1 MIVHKIKIR
10 RTKLAF
16 TTLILLLLL
25 CVFAYSYIFYVSYCK
40 EEFIN
45 QSLKI
50 AEQNQLS
57 VFKVNRII
65 LYSSG
70 SAIDNNSDQSLQN
83 LDICQYTDIAI
94 HIDNTSSVSELTTRN
109 TVKELWIDNIHI
121 ATANPEIGTQ
131 VLNYKNSNALGTF
144 NELPSASGGRI
155 DFQIVNTN
163 EENESANYASP
174 TFYTDCSNPIS
185 LGYINRGIVK
195 NYSIHD
201 DINSIVFNGKVL
213 EQAGVNLADLDVN
226 LLFDIHIKN
235 YDDDTFVY
243 HANIDIDLN
252 TPSKE
257 IFTGY
262 LLQTRNNTS
271 GSEYSFFQEVS

>member
-94 HIDNTSSVSELTTRN
+94 HIDIL
-109 TVKELWIDNIHI
+109 
-121 ATANPEIGTQ
+121 
-131 VLNYKNSNALGTF
+131 
-144 NELPSASGGRI
+144 
-155 DFQIVNTN
+155 
-163 EENESANYASP
+163 
-174 TFYTDCSNPIS
+174 
-185 LGYINRGIVK
+185 
-195 NYSIHD
+195 
-201 DINSIVFNGKVL
+201 
-213 EQAGVNLADLDVN
+213 
-226 LLFDIHIKN
+226 LLF
-235 YDDDTFVY
+235 
-243 HANIDIDLN
+243 LN
-252 TPSKE
+252 
-257 IFTGY
+257 
-262 LLQTRNNTS
+262 
-271 GSEYSFFQEVS
+271 

>member
-25 CVFAYSYIFYVSYCK
+25 CVFYVSYCK

-131 VLNYKNSNALGTF
+131 VLNYKNLTVWFS
-144 NELPSASGGRI
+144 
-155 DFQIVNTN
+155 
-163 EENESANYASP
+163 
-174 TFYTDCSNPIS
+174 
-185 LGYINRGIVK
+185 
-195 NYSIHD
+195 H
-201 DINSIVFNGKVL
+201 
-213 EQAGVNLADLDVN
+213 
-226 LLFDIHIKN
+226 
-235 YDDDTFVY
+235 
-243 HANIDIDLN
+243 
-252 TPSKE
+252 
-257 IFTGY
+257 
-262 LLQTRNNTS
+262 
-271 GSEYSFFQEVS
+271 